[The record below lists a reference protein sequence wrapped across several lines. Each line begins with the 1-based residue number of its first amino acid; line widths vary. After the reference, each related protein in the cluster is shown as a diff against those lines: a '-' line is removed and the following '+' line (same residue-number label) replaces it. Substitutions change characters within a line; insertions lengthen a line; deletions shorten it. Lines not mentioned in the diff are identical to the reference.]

1 MPGHIR
7 RHGWRL
13 LVLVIV
19 LSVTFLAQCLAAEVP
34 ASPSPEPAELCACT
48 CAPVSTLPPSPV
60 ALPVLAFYVPN
71 QLPPLQWVYEC
82 ENVALPLVAHRVWFT
97 RGPPDPFLSFSKD
110 I

>member
-19 LSVTFLAQCLAAEVP
+19 LSVTFLAQCVAAEVP
-34 ASPSPEPAELCACT
+34 VSSSPEPDELCACT

-60 ALPVLAFYVPN
+60 ALPVLAFYVLN
-71 QLPPLQWVYEC
+71 QLPPLQRVDAC
-82 ENVALPLVAHRVWFT
+82 ENVVLSLVAYLRSP
-97 RGPPDPFLSFSKD
+97 R
-110 I
+110 